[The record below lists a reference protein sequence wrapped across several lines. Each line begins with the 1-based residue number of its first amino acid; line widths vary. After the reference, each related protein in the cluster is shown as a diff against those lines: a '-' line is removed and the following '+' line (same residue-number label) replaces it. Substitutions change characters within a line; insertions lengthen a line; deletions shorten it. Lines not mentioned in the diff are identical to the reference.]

1 VVMLRGSRGSTHAL
15 PQRVTV
21 PVGRTAGALCFL
33 HALSQPG
40 SRWGD
45 PVMTYRVHFADGSS
59 ADIPVQYRLHIMTWL
74 DDPITIEHEIA
85 WAGRTR
91 SGVDVRLSML
101 CWTNPAPQ
109 QSIVTIDL
117 LGGESEAGPAIFA
130 ITGLDRPRR

>member
-1 VVMLRGSRGSTHAL
+1 MLRGARGSTHAL